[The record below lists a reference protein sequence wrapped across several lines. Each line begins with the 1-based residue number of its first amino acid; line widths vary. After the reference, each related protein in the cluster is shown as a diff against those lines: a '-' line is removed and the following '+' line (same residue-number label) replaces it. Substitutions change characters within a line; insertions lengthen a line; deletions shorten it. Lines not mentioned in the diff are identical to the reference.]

1 MVWQGIA
8 YLPVSQFVQAIE
20 VKSLF
25 SGASLYHAP
34 GIMEPW
40 NDKKMG
46 KFADWEIFLPLMGKN
61 SFFQ

>member
-8 YLPVSQFVQAIE
+8 YLPVSQFVQATE
-20 VKSLF
+20 VSSSF
-25 SGASLYHAP
+25 VAADLYHAP

-46 KFADWEIFLPLMGKN
+46 KLADWEIFLPLMGKN